1 MKLKEAIKLIINTI
15 LNALKSGGTVDI
27 PSPRDIVDYSD
38 IKYLPTKKRI
48 TIDNILPDVWLTGVL
63 DTNSMDGLLDF
74 GHTVI
79 LSNNP
84 IYLDN
89 IAVGDVVVWY
99 KEGSL
104 VIHQVVETGDDS
116 EWWCYTKGL
125 NVSKRDP
132 FKIRKENIRW
142 VGLGIIW

>member
-1 MKLKEAIKLIINTI
+1 MKLKDAIKIIIDAIMGAT
-15 LNALKSGGTVDI
+15 KSGTIDI

-79 LSNNP
+79 LSNNSL
-84 IYLDN
+84 YLDN
-89 IAVGDVVVWY
+89 VTVGDVVVWY
-99 KEGSL
+99 KDGQGI
-104 VIHQVVETGDDS
+104 IHQVVETGNDG

-125 NVSKRDP
+125 NNSRRDNY
-132 FKIRKENIRW
+132 KIRKDNIRW
-142 VGLGIIW
+142 IGLGIIW